1 MKRTLPICIALL
13 LALTTACSAPGAA
26 STSQAGSVSSAPAEP
41 VQTTDPIPDQA
52 AKPLNQFDLD
62 VTLDP
67 QAHQLKVKQ
76 TLTYHNH
83 TGKNLSQL
91 YFNLIPQ
98 AFQKDGGGTVMEQ
111 VSVDG
116 KAGTLSQVKETV
128 YALDLP
134 ADLKADQSTDIQMKY
149 QVKVPNIKNRF
160 GYQENVYN
168 LGNFIATPAVSGE
181 NGWTVEP

>member
-1 MKRTLPICIALL
+1 MRRTLPICIALL

-26 STSQAGSVSSAPAEP
+26 STSLASVSSAPAEP
-41 VQTTDPIPDQA
+41 VQTTYPIPDKA
-52 AKPLNQFDLD
+52 AKPLNQFNLD
-62 VTLDP
+62 VTLDT

-116 KAGTLSQVKETV
+116 KARTLSQVKETV

-134 ADLKADQSTDIQMKY
+134 ADL
-149 QVKVPNIKNRF
+149 
-160 GYQENVYN
+160 
-168 LGNFIATPAVSGE
+168 
-181 NGWTVEP
+181 

>member
-13 LALTTACSAPGAA
+13 LVLTTACSPSGAA

-52 AKPLNQFDLD
+52 AKPLNQFALD
-62 VTLDP
+62 VTLDA

-76 TLTYHNH
+76 TLTYYNH
-83 TGKNLSQL
+83 TGKPLSQI

-98 AFQKDGGGTVMEQ
+98 AFQQDGGGTVVER

-128 YALDLP
+128 YALNLP
-134 ADLKADQSTDIQMKY
+134 
-149 QVKVPNIKNRF
+149 NRF
-160 GYQENVYN
+160 EGRPKYRHSDE
-168 LGNFIATPAVSGE
+168 ISGE
-181 NGWTVEP
+181 DPQHPESLRLPREGV